1 MKYFVDGVLCK
12 DGTPFG
18 KAPTRLDILD
28 INYNTW
34 TIGSLF
40 NQGKPDLYLKGE
52 IKNMWV
58 YLAAL

>member
-34 TIGSLF
+34 TIGSWF
-40 NQGKPDLYLKGE
+40 NKGKPY
-52 IKNMWV
+52 
-58 YLAAL
+58 